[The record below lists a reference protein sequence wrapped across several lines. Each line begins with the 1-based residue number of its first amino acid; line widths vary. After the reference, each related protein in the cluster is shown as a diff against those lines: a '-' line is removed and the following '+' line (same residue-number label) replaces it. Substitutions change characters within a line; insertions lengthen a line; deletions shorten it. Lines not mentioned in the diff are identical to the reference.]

1 MNIVP
6 LGNIAKVQSGY
17 AFKKQDWSDSG
28 YPVVKIQHVRAGH
41 VSLENC
47 SYISE
52 EAAKLSEH
60 YILFRGD
67 VLVTMSGEIGSVGV
81 VRVDRPIFVNQRVG
95 RVTPTSPDIDLLY
108 LGYAMQEPKQKQRME
123 NYAYG
128 AAQPNISPTLIESLP
143 IYLPKLVVQK
153 QIAKILGNLDDL
165 IENNRRRIEILEE
178 MARLLYREWFVHF
191 RFPGYEGIELVDS
204 DLGPIPEGWQIAKL
218 SHLVSTQYGY
228 TETAC
233 SEPVGPRYLRGMDIN
248 KNSFIDWSTVPYCPI
263 SGIDHQKFA
272 IQVDDVFVI
281 RMADPGKVGICE
293 RPVDAVF
300 ASYLVRLRPSDGRIT
315 PYYLYFTLSD
325 EAYQSWVTG
334 ASTGATR
341 KSVSAKVM
349 TEPNVAVPPIDI
361 LEQFDKTVRQARS
374 LMNNLLEQNAVLRK
388 ARDLLLP
395 RLISGEIDV
404 SELDLDLESS
414 ET

>member
-1 MNIVP
+1 MRFDSHQ
-6 LGNIAKVQSGY
+6 L
-17 AFKKQDWSDSG
+17 AFIDEAQA
-28 YPVVKIQHVRAGH
+28 R
-41 VSLENC
+41 SLERVT
-47 SYISE
+47 I
-52 EAAKLSEH
+52 AH
-60 YILFRGD
+60 GD
-67 VLVTMSGEIGSVGV
+67 VLLNITGASVARCCLAPRQV
-81 VRVDRPIFVNQRVG
+81 VGGRVNQHVMILRINEEKADSGWIG
-95 RVTPTSPDIDLLY
+95 RALAGPYKSNLLAIAGSGATREALTKTDVSQFRLSIPP
-108 LGYAMQEPKQKQRME
+108 LGIQRKQV
-123 NYAYG
+123 Y
-128 AAQPNISPTLIESLP
+128 
-143 IYLPKLVVQK
+143 
-153 QIAKILGNLDDL
+153 ILQALDDL